1 MNRFL
6 FHVPGSN
13 RTFCLRYY
21 ICDVKVKKAFIE
33 SIYQQVNM
41 NTWQT
46 FYMHVYT
53 GVFLF
58 IRDKKH
64 NYKLISNLLYVYT
77 VFFIRDKNTHFAI
90 KIKKMTL
97 QIHLKFN
104 SNESACHTDSFM
116 QCEYEWSISSYYR
129 AWQV

>member
-6 FHVPGSN
+6 FHVSGSN
-13 RTFCLRYY
+13 RTSWFRYY
-21 ICDVKVKKAFIE
+21 ICDVKVKKVLIE

-46 FYMHVYT
+46 FYMYIL
-53 GVFLF
+53 GVFFSFAIKNTILNLYQTFCMFILF
-58 IRDKKH
+58 FSFAIKH
-64 NYKLISNLLYVYT
+64 P
-77 VFFIRDKNTHFAI
+77 FRDKN
-90 KIKKMTL
+90 KKKMTL

-104 SNESACHTDSFM
+104 SNECACHTDSFM